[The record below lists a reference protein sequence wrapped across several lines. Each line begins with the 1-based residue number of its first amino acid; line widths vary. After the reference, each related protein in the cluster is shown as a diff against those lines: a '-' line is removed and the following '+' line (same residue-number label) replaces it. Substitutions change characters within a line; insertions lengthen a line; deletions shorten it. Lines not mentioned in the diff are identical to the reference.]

1 MDDQKLKDMS
11 VLFGIPEEEVQ
22 EIQKKQ
28 KEQLQKI
35 KDQ

>member
-22 EIQKKQ
+22 EIQKRQ
-28 KEQLQKI
+28 RE
-35 KDQ
+35 